1 MIPDE
6 PDFLTRMVEH
16 FKKDWKRIAIIA
28 VICFTVGATFGS
40 VNKAR
45 NGAITR
51 EAALNAQYLD
61 NQNELSSFV
70 STFYEQLGIADRKSD
85 KLNTILVEAVK
96 GRYEGETSA
105 QPGGGALFSAIA
117 EAYPDLTALDTYDKV
132 AETISAGREAYKNK
146 QSKLLDM
153 LRSYDTWRK
162 KGLIHS
168 QIVKLVG
175 VPTSGL
181 QARIGN
187 KVTTGPEA
195 LDQMYRIVL
204 ASKATEAYET
214 GILEPLDANADGE

>member
-6 PDFLTRMVEH
+6 DPFTKIGVFAMKHWRRL
-16 FKKDWKRIAIIA
+16 IA
-28 VICFTVGATFGS
+28 VGLIVFTLGFTFGS

-45 NGAITR
+45 NEGITR

-85 KLNTILVEAVK
+85 KLESILVEAVK

-105 QPGGGALFSAIA
+105 QPGGGALFSAIS
-117 EAYPDLTALDTYDKV
+117 EAYPDLSALDTYDKV
-132 AETISAGREAYKNK
+132 ADTISAGREAYKNK

-162 KGLIHS
+162 KGLVHS
-168 QIVKLVG
+168 KVVSAAG
-175 VPTSGL
+175 FPSSGL
-181 QARIGN
+181 QARIGD
-187 KVTTGPEA
+187 KVTTGSEA
-195 LDQMYRIVL
+195 LDHMYRIVL
-204 ASKATEAYET
+204 ASQAAEAYET
-214 GILEPLDANADGE
+214 GTLEPLDANGIDK